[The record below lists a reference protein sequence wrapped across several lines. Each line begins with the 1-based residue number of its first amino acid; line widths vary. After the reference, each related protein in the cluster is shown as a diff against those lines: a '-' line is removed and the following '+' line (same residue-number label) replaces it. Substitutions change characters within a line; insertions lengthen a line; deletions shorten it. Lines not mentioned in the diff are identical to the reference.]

1 MWLRTCITILPR
13 LHRRTCPSTWFAA
26 EPSKPLVPLSPCP
39 QYASLPLHWA
49 QVVCDPAKIVLTKA
63 PGGCT
68 HKYATASSWKGKECK
83 IAGTVGFTQEVSYG
97 GNAYEIPLTTL
108 SLGQD

>member
-1 MWLRTCITILPR
+1 M
-13 LHRRTCPSTWFAA
+13 
-26 EPSKPLVPLSPCP
+26 
-39 QYASLPLHWA
+39 HWA